1 MVQDFKINLI
11 KEINRD
17 VSLKKITKSLKR
29 NQEEILGTQG
39 VITEINNG
47 VNGWNISLNRYS
59 GRRNHWMKEKVRNS
73 PKYPQGRKINSKYR
87 GKAERYKN

>member
-59 GRRNHWMKEKVRNS
+59 GRRNH
-73 PKYPQGRKINSKYR
+73 
-87 GKAERYKN
+87 

>member
-11 KEINRD
+11 KEINTD

-47 VNGWNISLNRYS
+47 VNGWNISLNRYRR
-59 GRRNHWMKEKVRNS
+59 RRNH
-73 PKYPQGRKINSKYR
+73 
-87 GKAERYKN
+87 